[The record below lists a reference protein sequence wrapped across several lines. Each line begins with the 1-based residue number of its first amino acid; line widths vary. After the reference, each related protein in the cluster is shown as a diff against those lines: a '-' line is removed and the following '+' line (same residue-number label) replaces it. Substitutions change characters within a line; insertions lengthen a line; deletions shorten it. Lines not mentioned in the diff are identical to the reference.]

1 MENEIEDINDESMK
15 DDIENEKIIKMI
27 DEKSE
32 KFIQVHEDNF

>member
-32 KFIQVHEDNF
+32 KFIQVHGNNF